1 MSATPY
7 LNLRLGHPQSVRQL
21 RPFRTGQILGL
32 LKGFLQGEDL
42 LSAEGG
48 PGVLL
53 LAVLV
58 LVVMRLR

>member
-7 LNLRLGHPQSVRQL
+7 LNLRLGHPQGVRQL
-21 RPFRTGQILGL
+21 RPLRTGQILGL
-32 LKGFLQGEDL
+32 LEGFLQGEDL
-42 LSAEGG
+42 LPAEGG

-58 LVVMRLR
+58 LVVMRL